1 MCTYRRPSLDHRCH
15 TWRGFNYCLSWQT
28 SNPCKHRPCRCV
40 HQHHLAWNQV
50 VHSPNWICIKQDMD
64 LSLFHMNTQR
74 PTHKATHKLTLTI
87 FHPHTHL
94 FLHRAESR
102 NLYTGYTLVL
112 TLVAHSKKVKH
123 CNGPPTTCIND
134 WLHKKSS
141 HSSGYV
147 NRALETNGMNLI

>member
-1 MCTYRRPSLDHRCH
+1 MSLRAPTSSGMEPVCAQSKLDMHQARYGLVAVSHEHTEAHTQRHTQTDTDH
-15 TWRGFNYCLSWQT
+15 
-28 SNPCKHRPCRCV
+28 
-40 HQHHLAWNQV
+40 
-50 VHSPNWICIKQDMD
+50 HSPTHT
-64 LSLFHMNTQR
+64 LF
-74 PTHKATHKLTLTI
+74 
-87 FHPHTHL
+87 

-123 CNGPPTTCIND
+123 RNGPPTTCIND

-147 NRALETNGMNLI
+147 NRALETNGMHLICDLRLSGLCTVVHLFGHSHMG